1 MVNPDAEYPAELR
14 SQVITGQPT
23 TVVLGAL
30 ASCAFLVVLAVK
42 TSRWHYSGVGWLVV
56 ALGAALAVST
66 WLVLRRLTHPMLLT
80 FGAGALHLTPVE
92 RSERQGIRAETV
104 PLAAIRTYRQYLDG
118 NGASLN
124 LTLGLA
130 DGRTLRLAERPAS
143 ATNYLPGTVPLPQL
157 AQALRPQL
165 APTVEWQPNFY
176 QSIWATLLAVA
187 CGLAGGLVLVRLAL
201 SHSASGWQL
210 LIAVV
215 LYLGAYSRNR
225 ALAAA
230 SQRYTKASN

>member
-1 MVNPDAEYPAELR
+1 MVNPSAEHPAELR

-30 ASCAFLVVLAVK
+30 ASCALLAVLVVKA
-42 TSRWHYSGVGWLVV
+42 SHWREYPGVGWLIA
-56 ALGAALAVST
+56 ALGVILAVGT

-80 FGAGALHLTPVE
+80 LSASALHLAPLE

-104 PLAAIRTYRQYLDG
+104 PLAAIRTYRQHLDG
-118 NGASLN
+118 NGAHLN

-143 ATNYLPGTVPLPQL
+143 ATNHLPGTVPLPQL

-176 QSIWATLLAVA
+176 QSVWATLLAVA
-187 CGLAGGLVLVRLAL
+187 CGLAGGLVLMRLAL
-201 SHSASGWQL
+201 NHSTSGWQL

-215 LYLGAYSRNR
+215 LYLGAYHRNR

-230 SQRYTKASN
+230 SQR

>member
-1 MVNPDAEYPAELR
+1 MVNSDAEYPAELR

-30 ASCAFLVVLAVK
+30 ASCALL
-42 TSRWHYSGVGWLVV
+42 
-56 ALGAALAVST
+56 AALAVKASHWREYPGMGWLVAT
-66 WLVLRRLTHPMLLT
+66 LSVALAVGAWLVLRRITHPMLLT
-80 FGAGALHLTPVE
+80 ISTNALHLTPLE

-104 PLAAIRTYRQYLDG
+104 PLADIRTYRQYLDG

-157 AQALRPQL
+157 ARALRPQL

-176 QSIWATLLAVA
+176 QSIWATLLAAA

-215 LYLGAYSRNR
+215 FYLGAYSRNR

-230 SQRYTKASN
+230 SQR